1 MSQNDAWEQ
10 RYAAIV
16 PEKLTPRDA
25 TVLLDLIE
33 EDTDRFVEALSA
45 LALTYEDEVVYCEC
59 APDVNPGCLLG
70 DHSEGHMVPADWRVS
85 EAAATATSATT
96 ARAAKNPS
104 PSRRTP
110 LNTGSRSLATRR
122 ADPERRAPRTP
133 DDGGVPGAPP
143 LRGRLS

>member
-70 DHSEGHMVPADWRVS
+70 DHAEGHMVPADWRVS
-85 EAAATATSATT
+85 EAGQL
-96 ARAAKNPS
+96 
-104 PSRRTP
+104 RRLPPTYC
-110 LNTGSRSLATRR
+110 TRCKESLAQQARR
-122 ADPERRAPRTP
+122 R
-133 DDGGVPGAPP
+133 
-143 LRGRLS
+143 

>member
-70 DHSEGHMVPADWRVS
+70 DHAEGHMVPADWRVS
-85 EAAATATSATT
+85 EATSYDDFRYLCT
-96 ARAAKNPS
+96 RCKE
-104 PSRRTP
+104 
-110 LNTGSRSLATRR
+110 SLAQQANAAEYRFEVLGDETGR
-122 ADPERRAPRTP
+122 PREE
-133 DDGGVPGAPP
+133 GAEDA
-143 LRGRLS
+143 

>member
-45 LALTYEDEVVYCEC
+45 LALTYEEEVVYCEC
-59 APDVNPGCLLG
+59 APDVNPNCPLG
-70 DHSEGHMVPADWRVS
+70 DHFMGHLVPADWRVS
-85 EAAATATSATT
+85 EAGNYGAFAYYCTRCKEAFARRPEAAEYRFEMLGDETHGYGEEDNTDADHHQASGDRGL
-96 ARAAKNPS
+96 RAS
-104 PSRRTP
+104 VS
-110 LNTGSRSLATRR
+110 
-122 ADPERRAPRTP
+122 
-133 DDGGVPGAPP
+133 
-143 LRGRLS
+143 